1 MDNENINHDSQDIL
15 SDTSNN
21 DYIQDHVTIEEENY
35 SKFYGEK
42 TYDISLIED
51 YVNNYLELDCTN
63 EEWFNKVK
71 EFAISNGFA
80 GSPKEYK
87 KNPEEYKGH
96 VGDICEALR
105 VMVTGRL
112 KSPDLFSIMKILGKE
127 NVRICK
133 EVPLK
138 EYVDV
143 E

>member
-1 MDNENINHDSQDIL
+1 MF
-15 SDTSNN
+15 
-21 DYIQDHVTIEEENY
+21 EEENY
-35 SKFYGEK
+35 SKFDGEK

-127 NVRICK
+127 NVLKRISLYK
-133 EVPLK
+133 K
-138 EYVDV
+138 YIND
-143 E
+143 